1 MPAELVGRS
10 LGGFIV
16 KEQIAEGGFGDVYR
30 AEQPGLSRQAVIK
43 VLKGTL
49 VAAEDIVARF
59 IREAQL
65 ASRLDH
71 PYAAHVY
78 AFGAEPDGV
87 LWIAMEMVR
96 GTPLD
101 RLIRAQGHIPI
112 QRFVPF
118 FERVAEVVQS
128 AHDAGIVHRDLKP
141 ANVMV
146 LTRAGRL
153 LPKLLDFG
161 IAKVLDAAQ
170 PDSTRATPVEI
181 PARLAMAETLDVTP
195 AAFGGQTSPAGWT
208 RAGSLLGSPPYM
220 APELWTGDEIDGRTD
235 QYALAVVVYACLTG
249 KLPFEHR
256 SAAELANAHREAPFP
271 PLGPGLP
278 KGVDAVLA
286 RAGAKRR
293 DDRYPDVLAFAAALR
308 AASGLAGDDEVP
320 RLPPQALVTTA
331 TLSAPI
337 ADAVALVAAARSTRA
352 ARDALAAVVSTIVRF
367 LGALAVAGARGAPSG
382 KAALLLGELMRR
394 TLDDAEHLE
403 LARALAAADHAVPEL
418 AAFFAGSGGAWL
430 GGLVELSTG
439 RGVADET
446 IRKQVAEAMPL
457 LGALLGQ
464 LDWLEARRLIVP
476 RVDVAEEWRG
486 TNRREI
492 AAVPGPLGRPVLT
505 GAKEPLPLW
514 PMLQAAAPA
523 GGGRDEV
530 FLLHGCAR
538 GAALLVALPG
548 GFERR
553 DEEARAWL
561 VERFGDVAPVA
572 KSAGDAQP
580 YLGLAPFTAR
590 EAGRFF
596 GRERE
601 IEACRNRLRAA
612 PLLVVVGPSGAGKS
626 SFVHAGLAAGLPD
639 DWRSVVLRPGA
650 APLAALAAKLG
661 QTLGVADPAAL
672 AAELAED
679 PASAGAFIAAAG
691 GPPTLVVVDQ
701 LEELFTLGADAAA
714 RAAFAE
720 ALAAVA
726 DGEGPMRV
734 VCTLRDD
741 FLVRAGALPGLGP
754 RLARAVHLLGT
765 PGPDELLRIVR
776 EPARLAGYELDDGL
790 ADEMVRDVAGRP
802 AALALLSF
810 TAARLWDAR
819 DVAARRL
826 RRTAYVEM
834 GGVGGALGRHAE
846 ATLARLPERDR
857 RLVREAFRHLVTAEG
872 TRARRPRAEL
882 AGVLGGAGVLD
893 ALIDAR
899 LLVTDEDD
907 VVEVAH
913 EALLAAWPRAVAWR
927 REDVEGAR
935 VRDELRDLAQRWD
948 ARKRAPALL
957 LRGDDL
963 DEARRWRERTAATL
977 PATDRAFLDASL
989 AAAERGR
996 RIRRTAAFG
1005 VTVALAGLAAVYFT
1019 LYDRA
1024 RVQTRLAASRLA
1036 DVESQR
1042 DELVLGQ
1049 ARSAVD
1055 RDPTAALAWLK
1066 LYAASG
1072 HDWPAVQAIAV
1083 DAWSRGAARQV
1094 LRGHENAVWAVAWSP
1109 DGKMLASGSF
1119 DRSLRLWDMVS
1130 GAGRVLSG
1138 HEGEVNGVA
1147 FTADGG
1153 TLVSASDDG
1162 TVRAWNLAGGPSRI
1176 IARHRGVAASVAAF
1190 GRRIVSGG
1198 SDGAIRV
1205 VDLDSGAES
1214 LVGDGRAGAI
1224 QKLALAPDGSAVA
1237 TVGDGAAIWLWP
1249 LAGGA
1254 PQKLEGHERRVTGV
1268 AFAPDSRRLA
1278 SADIEGNVFLW
1289 DGATGRRLGGHRG
1302 MVRAL
1307 AFAPDG
1313 KLLATAGYDEIVS
1326 VWDLAGGRRILHG
1339 HRGPVYG
1346 VAFSPDGTR
1355 LATAG
1360 LDGQLRVWD
1369 TPAGGR
1375 RFDGFRAGQGDGLV
1389 FNSGAADGAAVAYTA
1404 GTGVRVGRLDGDA
1417 IVELAGDGEKQ
1428 RTVAFAPD
1436 GKHVAAIDEAGTV
1449 RVWDAAGGPA
1459 ALARG
1464 ANAGESGLAFS
1475 GDEVCFPVGKN
1486 VVAWQW
1492 TNGRRRVLAG
1502 PADVPR
1508 TVRALAD
1515 GRVAAIA
1522 GNELWLWDAGGGA
1535 KKLGDGASLLV
1546 SLVVSPDG
1554 GTLATGDHAN
1564 IVELWDAAG
1573 APARV
1578 LRGHTASV
1586 DPLAFSADGK
1596 LVVSGSYDK
1605 TVRVWTSGG
1614 GDPRV
1619 LSGHRTI
1626 VRRVAVAPDGSFV
1639 VSSGNDDFIRTW
1651 DLGDGAAGAFAAHEG
1666 AVQGMAL
1673 SPDGKWLA
1681 SAGPD
1686 GTVRLWETSRRD
1698 HIPADGAA
1706 LAAWLRASTSATVD
1720 DFR

>member
-1 MPAELVGRS
+1 M
-10 LGGFIV
+10 
-16 KEQIAEGGFGDVYR
+16 
-30 AEQPGLSRQAVIK
+30 
-43 VLKGTL
+43 
-49 VAAEDIVARF
+49 
-59 IREAQL
+59 REAQL

-78 AFGAEPDGV
+78 AFGVEPDG
-87 LWIAMEMVR
+87 LFWIAMELVR

-101 RLIRAQGHIPI
+101 RLIRAQGHLPLE
-112 QRFVPF
+112 RLVPF
-118 FERVAEVVQS
+118 FERVAEVVQT

-170 PDSTRATPVEI
+170 PMKATPVEI

-220 APELWTGDEIDGRTD
+220 APELWGGEEIDGRTD

-249 KLPFEHR
+249 RLPFEHR
-256 SAAELANAHREAPFP
+256 SAAELAHAHREAPFP
-271 PLGPGLP
+271 SAGPGLP
-278 KGVDAVLA
+278 KEIDAVLA
-286 RAGAKRR
+286 RAAAKRR

-320 RLPPQALVTTA
+320 RLLPAALVTTA
-331 TLSAPI
+331 TLPAPI
-337 ADAVALVAAARSTRA
+337 ADAVTLVAAARSMRA
-352 ARDALAAVVSTIVRF
+352 ARDALGAAASTVVRL
-367 LGALAVAGARGAPSG
+367 LGALAVAGARGAPAG
-382 KAALLLGELMRR
+382 KARRLLGELLRR

-403 LARALAAADHAVPEL
+403 LARALAAGDHAVPEL
-418 AAFFAGSGGAWL
+418 GAFFAGSGGAWL
-430 GGLVELSTG
+430 SGLVELL
-439 RGVADET
+439 RGARAVADEA
-446 IRKQVAEAMPL
+446 IRRQVAEAMPL
-457 LGALLGQ
+457 LGAVLGQ
-464 LDWLEARRLIVP
+464 LDWLEARRLLVP
-476 RVDVAEEWRG
+476 RLDVAEEWRG

-492 AAVPGPLGRPVLT
+492 TPVPGPAGRPVLT
-505 GAKEPLPLW
+505 GGKEPLPLW

-530 FLLHGCAR
+530 FLLQGTSR

-548 GFERR
+548 GYERR

-561 VERFGDVAPVA
+561 VERFGDVAPVERGA
-572 KSAGDAQP
+572 VEEQP
-580 YLGLAPFTAR
+580 YLGLVPFTAR

-626 SFVHAGLAAGLPD
+626 SFVHAGLAAGLAD
-639 DWRSVVLRPGA
+639 DWRTVALRPGA

-661 QTLGVADPAAL
+661 PALGVADPAAL

-765 PGPDELLRIVR
+765 PGPDELVRIVR
-776 EPARLAGYELDDGL
+776 EPARLAGYDFDDPALPG
-790 ADEMVRDVAGRP
+790 EMVRDVAGRP

-819 DVAARRL
+819 DARARRL
-826 RRTAYVEM
+826 RRAAYVEM

-882 AGVLGGAGVLD
+882 AEVLGGDGVGVGVIE

-913 EALLAAWPRAVAWR
+913 EALLGAWPRAVAWR

-935 VRDELRDLAQRWD
+935 VRDELRDLALRWD
-948 ARKRAPALL
+948 ARKRPPALL

-963 DEARRWRERTAATL
+963 DEARRWRARTAAML
-977 PATDRAFLDASL
+977 PATDRAFLDASV

-1036 DVESQR
+1036 DVETER

-1066 LYAASG
+1066 LYAATG
-1072 HDWPAVQAIAV
+1072 RDWPAVQSIAV
-1083 DAWSRGAARQV
+1083 DAWSRGAARRV
-1094 LRGHENAVWAVAWSP
+1094 LRGHENAVWTIAWSP
-1109 DGKMLASGSF
+1109 DGRMLASGSF
-1119 DRSLRLWDMVS
+1119 DRSLRLWDLAS
-1130 GAGRVLSG
+1130 GAGRVLAG

-1162 TVRAWNLAGGPSRI
+1162 TVRAWNLAGGPARI
-1176 IARHRGVAASVAAF
+1176 VARHRGVAASVAAF
-1190 GRRIVSGG
+1190 ASGRRIVSGG
-1198 SDGAIRV
+1198 SDGALRV
-1205 VDLDSGAES
+1205 VDLDGGAET

-1224 QKLALAPDGSAVA
+1224 QKLALAPDGSTVA
-1237 TVGDGAAIWLWP
+1237 TVGEGAVIWLWP
-1249 LAGGA
+1249 IAGGA
-1254 PQKLEGHERRVTGV
+1254 PAKLEGHERRVTGV

-1289 DGATGRRLGGHRG
+1289 EGATGRRLGAHRG

-1307 AFAPDG
+1307 AFSPDG
-1313 KLLATAGYDEIVS
+1313 KLLATAGYDETIS

-1346 VAFSPDGTR
+1346 IAFSPDGTR

-1360 LDGQLRVWD
+1360 LDGQVRVWD

-1375 RFDGFRAGQGDGLV
+1375 LFDGFRAGQGDGLV
-1389 FNSGAADGAAVAYTA
+1389 FAADGAAVAYTA
-1404 GTGVRVGRLDGDA
+1404 GTGVRIGRLDGAA
-1417 IVELAGDGEKQ
+1417 IVELAGDGERQ
-1428 RTVAFAPD
+1428 RTIAFAPD
-1436 GKHVAAIDEAGTV
+1436 GRHVAAVDEAGTV
-1449 RVWDAAGGPA
+1449 RVWDAAGGPP

-1475 GDEVCFPVGKN
+1475 GDEVCFPVGKS
-1486 VVAWQW
+1486 VVAWRW
-1492 TNGRRRVLAG
+1492 TTGKRRVLAG

-1508 TVRALAD
+1508 TLRALPD

-1522 GNELWLWDAGGGA
+1522 GNELWLWGADSGA

-1546 SLVVSPDG
+1546 SLVASPDG
-1554 GTLATGDHAN
+1554 KTLATGDHADV
-1564 IVELWDAAG
+1564 VELWDPAG

-1596 LVVSGSYDK
+1596 LLVSGSYDK
-1605 TVRVWTSGG
+1605 TVRVWPIPGG
-1614 GDPRV
+1614 EPHV
-1619 LSGHRTI
+1619 LAGHRTI

-1673 SPDGKWLA
+1673 SPDGRWLA

-1686 GTVRLWETSRRD
+1686 GTVRLWETARRD
-1698 HIPADGAA
+1698 HISADGAA
-1706 LAAWLRASTSATVD
+1706 LAAWLRASTSADVG